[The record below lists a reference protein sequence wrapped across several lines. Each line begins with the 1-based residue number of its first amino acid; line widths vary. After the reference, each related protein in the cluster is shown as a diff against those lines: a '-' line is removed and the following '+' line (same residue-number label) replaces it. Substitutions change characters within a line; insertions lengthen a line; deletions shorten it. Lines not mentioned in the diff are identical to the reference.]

1 MMRFVVFI
9 VAWLLGGV
17 GAHSSVIL
25 SSVTDVIKSN
35 ETKEMQS
42 IDATVFVFAYRLM
55 KESEKIFQP
64 MITSPQQ
71 TIQSLCG
78 FPVAHSRQLI
88 YQYAAFYDTVL
99 EQNIMAFN
107 KELSLNG
114 TKKEGVMTAQILEHL
129 HTHRKLMEKA
139 HILNLS
145 ADVVEAFLTDEN
157 LKIDVLLSKFGA
169 DIAALVFDTF
179 HDADMNHMNQLKNMS
194 EDIKQGLREKCGPD
208 SELEEQFSGA
218 L

>member
-1 MMRFVVFI
+1 MIRFVVFI
-9 VAWLLGGV
+9 VAWLLGVGV
-17 GAHSSVIL
+17 QSSVVQ
-25 SSVTDVIKSN
+25 SSITDVIKNN

-71 TIQSLCG
+71 TMQSLCG

-99 EQNIMAFN
+99 VQNIMAFS

-114 TKKEGVMTAQILEHL
+114 TKREGVMTVQILEHL

-145 ADVVEAFLTDEN
+145 ADVVEAFLIDES
-157 LKIDVLLSKFGA
+157 LKIDILLSKFGA

-179 HDADMNHMNQLKNMS
+179 HEGDMKQLKNMS

-208 SELEEQFSGA
+208 SDLEEQFSEV

>member
-1 MMRFVVFI
+1 
-9 VAWLLGGV
+9 
-17 GAHSSVIL
+17 
-25 SSVTDVIKSN
+25 
-35 ETKEMQS
+35 MQS

-71 TIQSLCG
+71 TMQSLCG
-78 FPVAHSRQLI
+78 FPVVHSRQLI

-99 EQNIMAFN
+99 VQNIIAFS

-114 TKKEGVMTAQILEHL
+114 TKGEGVMTAQILEHL
-129 HTHRKLMEKA
+129 HIHRKLMEKA

-145 ADVVEAFLTDEN
+145 ADVVEAFLIDES
-157 LKIDVLLSKFGA
+157 LKMDVLLFKFGA

-179 HDADMNHMNQLKNMS
+179 HEGDMKQLKNMS

-208 SELEEQFSGA
+208 SDLEEQFSETF
-218 L
+218 

>member
-1 MMRFVVFI
+1 MIRFVVFI
-9 VAWLLGGV
+9 VAWLLGV
-17 GAHSSVIL
+17 GAQSSVIQ
-25 SSVTDVIKSN
+25 SSITDVIKNN

-71 TIQSLCG
+71 TMQSLCG

-99 EQNIMAFN
+99 VQNIMAFS

-114 TKKEGVMTAQILEHL
+114 TKREGVMTVQILEHL

-145 ADVVEAFLTDEN
+145 ADVVEVFLIDES
-157 LKIDVLLSKFGA
+157 LKIDILLSKFGA

-179 HDADMNHMNQLKNMS
+179 HEGDMKQLKNIS
-194 EDIKQGLREKCGPD
+194 ENIKQGLREKCGPD
-208 SELEEQFSGA
+208 SDLEEQFSEA